1 MQKYSHIFIFEDGS
15 KIGGVGEYIE
25 ALILKVDSLERRKRA
40 VHVVAFPDVFLSEG
54 TRDEILE
61 DLNLSPS
68 SIAEFVLWNI

>member
-1 MQKYSHIFIFEDGS
+1 M
-15 KIGGVGEYIE
+15 
-25 ALILKVDSLERRKRA
+25 DSLERRKRA